1 MMPHYKALARAG
13 GRRKNQ
19 LLRLCRPMCGKALPF
34 RYVLLLF
41 LEAMPPIPEAQPR
54 ERVKKPNG
62 KAESFRTSNGIAG
75 KKGLAGKPEVERY
88 SYQ

>member
-1 MMPHYKALARAG
+1 MIRGGLRGVKEWARACMMPHYKALARAG
-13 GRRKNQ
+13 GRRKDQ

-54 ERVKKPNG
+54 
-62 KAESFRTSNGIAG
+62 
-75 KKGLAGKPEVERY
+75 
-88 SYQ
+88 